1 VTLTDDVD
9 ANGIGRYRETTA
21 VPATFS
27 GILNLALASVSAA
40 INTLRTSLT
49 DTLTSQPAFAVQAT
63 GTYNMARSTNNRF
76 GVGTTTPANTAGQG
90 WGTPT
95 INRGFTSWSNGEL
108 TIAKAGVYAI
118 GGYGNA
124 PGAATTPQFLV
135 FVNGAVVAFQDGG
148 HAAAAVELPLQVGDK
163 VAVGSWYATG
173 GNLAAPANS
182 GRFRLFCN
190 YRGKL

>member
-1 VTLTDDVD
+1 MTLTNPD
-9 ANGIGRYRETTA
+9 ANGIGRYAE
-21 VPATFS
+21 ATPIGS
-27 GILNLALASVSAA
+27 KWSDYMNLGLASVSA
-40 INTLRTSLT
+40 RLT
-49 DTLTSQPAFAVQAT
+49 VLLDALTTTVLSQPAFAVQAT
-63 GTYNMARSTNNRF
+63 GTYNMAQGTNNRF

-90 WGTPT
+90 WGTPS
-95 INRGFTSWSNGEL
+95 INRGYTSWSNGEL